1 MDYIRKE
8 LSEDDIDILVKI
20 YQSLEKIHI
29 PTCYRSGSKSGDYH
43 GMKTG
48 TVSQRDARQTSF
60 GVTKYRG
67 NLQSTRS
74 SKSYPHILPLFENFI
89 DSHKPGFKFKNVYVN
104 RNTVCK
110 KHLDS
115 KNSGTS
121 LLVGLGS
128 YTGGET
134 VLYDKDGVES
144 KFNINTHSLVFDG
157 SKIEH
162 SSEPFEGTRYSLVFF
177 N

>member
-1 MDYIRKE
+1 MIYIRTE
-8 LSEDDIDILVKI
+8 LSEDDKDILVKI

-48 TVSQRDARQTSF
+48 TVSQRDARQALF
-60 GVTKYRG
+60 GQIKYRG

-74 SKSYPHILPLFENFI
+74 SKSYPHIMKLFKEFI
-89 DSHKPGFKFKNVYVN
+89 NSHYPQFEFKSVYVN
-104 RNTVCK
+104 RNTIAK

-115 KNSGTS
+115 KNAGTS

-128 YTGGET
+128 YIGGQT
-134 VLYDKDGVES
+134 VLYGNDGVES
-144 KFNINTHSLVFDG
+144 KFNIKSHSLVFDG

>member
-1 MDYIRKE
+1 MDYIRTE
-8 LSEDDIDILVKI
+8 LSEDDKDIIGTI

-67 NLQSTRS
+67 NLQSTRA
-74 SKSYPHILPLFENFI
+74 SKKYPHILPLFENFI
-89 DSHKPGFKFKNVYVN
+89 KSHYPGFEFNSVYVN

-134 VLYDKDGVES
+134 VLYDKYTSE

-157 SKIEH
+157 SQIEH